1 MMKRMS
7 KIQKETLSAVCMK
20 TVEEV
25 EKKTSAEIVPVFMED
40 SDDYRVANYRS
51 ALLFAILGA
60 AIGHLFENPEKNDS
74 LSLLLMSFG
83 IIAGFFLGFIP
94 FYKRLFLT
102 KKECQEE
109 SKQRAI
115 QFFYEKELSSLPE
128 RNALLLFVSEMEQ
141 QIHLLADIG
150 LAKKVEQAEWDQ
162 VVKKMAGHFKKGQI
176 NQGWIEAI
184 ETCGD
189 LLKTHYPPQN
199 TRDGDSSTSSTFS
212 NHLHHEK

>member
-1 MMKRMS
+1 MT

-20 TVEEV
+20 AVEEV
-25 EKKTSAEIVPVFMED
+25 EQKTSAEIVPVFMED
-40 SDDYRVANYRS
+40 SDDYRVANYRL
-51 ALLFAILGA
+51 ALLLAILGA
-60 AIGHLFENPEKNDS
+60 ATGHLFENPEKNYS
-74 LSLLLMSFG
+74 LSLVLMSLG
-83 IIAGFFLGFIP
+83 IMAGFFLGLIP
-94 FYKRLFLT
+94 TCKKLFLT

-162 VVKKMAGHFKKGQI
+162 VIKIMAGHFKKGQI

-184 ETCGD
+184 ATCGD
-189 LLKTHYPPQN
+189 LLKIHYPAKK
-199 TRDGDSSTSSTFS
+199 TKGGDSPSRFDDS
-212 NHLHHEK
+212 LHYEE